1 MSLIVCSNQEKDG
14 KSLRQSSSVYN
25 AWSFRNPLSSTM
37 TIPANAQIALQSC
50 KVNVDG
56 RVVFSGNNHRFYHYL
71 GQKLDLDG
79 ETAPQNKDT
88 TSQAALVDLLSNDE
102 KGQVLELSVDEFAT
116 QVQKRIRQETFHP
129 NFKEQFLCDPLRN
142 ASSLDFLGYKY
153 TYKQNASVENGR
165 ADLDFDV
172 WYHEGSSTNFTY
184 KKTGGDVGTF
194 KRVAPGTSADEPS
207 VALAPNKPFSLTSD
221 TTHIGGKHGVF
232 QVDIRNGSYANVQAS
247 GVEWKVGLSRCVNIP
262 DGNGR
267 FYPEYADETEDD
279 AGLQISNPVFAD
291 FAMARNAADE
301 LVCYHYVMDDAV
313 GDGKKL
319 VAREVKYYENSNSSF
334 SGADRFN
341 LSSGTNASVYDRV
354 AFTSQGEKIKAMI
367 HNGSDNAWELIT
379 EYDAGEASDSYF
391 KPVNQA
397 CWCLHPFLEV
407 GDDENNASCTMR
419 IREYDTPTGLT
430 TYAQPTA
437 TNQSNAGWWE
447 LNEALNTEGRC
458 QEVEMRAWNKPGTT
472 GANAYVFQE
481 QNASDGVD
489 YDPVLVLEP
498 STIYKRTEGANGK
511 SILGFNQSIVDVPA
525 SGDDTNTIVFDSSVV
540 PSLQSSMAMF
550 VRLNNFT
557 QNVTNAYTGNKSK
570 ILAHLPRFDNAQSTG
585 RLYFEPNNMVFI
597 DLDNPAPL
605 QVNEFDISFCYVNE
619 QFATSLT
626 GQSIVCLYIREK
638 PKM

>member
-1 MSLIVCSNQEKDG
+1 MSLVVCSNQEKDG
-14 KSLRQSSSVYN
+14 KSLRQASSVYN

-71 GQKLDLDG
+71 GQKLDVDG
-79 ETAPQNKDT
+79 TTAPQNKDT
-88 TSQAALVDLLSNDE
+88 TSQAVLVDLLSNDE

-129 NFKEQFLCDPLRN
+129 NFKEQFQCDPLRN

-153 TYKQNASVENGR
+153 TYKQNASVENAR
-165 ADLDFDV
+165 ADLDFDI
-172 WYHEGSSTNFTY
+172 WYHEGSANNFTY

-194 KRVAPGTSADEPS
+194 KRVATGAGVDEPS
-207 VALAPNKPFSLTSD
+207 VALAPNKPLSLTSEVA
-221 TTHIGGKHGVF
+221 HIGEKQGVF

-267 FYPEYADETEDD
+267 FYPEYADESGD
-279 AGLQISNPVFAD
+279 AGDLQISNPVYAD
-291 FAMARNAADE
+291 FAIARNADDE
-301 LVCYHYVMDDAV
+301 LVCYHHVMDKDV
-313 GDGKKL
+313 DGGTKL
-319 VAREVKYYENSNSSF
+319 VAREVRYFENANSSF
-334 SGADRFN
+334 AGGDRFN
-341 LSSGTNASVYDRV
+341 LSSGANALNYDRV
-354 AFTSQGEKIKAMI
+354 ALCAQGENIRALV
-367 HNGSDNAWELIT
+367 HDNASSKWRLIT
-379 EYDAGEASDSYF
+379 EFAAAQPSQTYF

-407 GDDENNASCTMR
+407 GENASNASCTMR
-419 IREYDTPTGLT
+419 IREFDTPVGLT
-430 TYAQPTA
+430 TYAQPTT

-458 QEVEMRAWNKPGTT
+458 QEVEMRQWNKPGDT
-472 GANAYVFQE
+472 GADSYVFQQ

-489 YDPVLVLEP
+489 YDPVLILEP

-525 SGDDTNTIVFDSSVV
+525 SGDNSNTIVFDSSAI

-557 QNVTNAYTGNKSK
+557 QNVFNAHTGNKSK

-597 DLDNPAPL
+597 DLNNPSEM

-638 PKM
+638 P

>member
-1 MSLIVCSNQEKDG
+1 MSLVVCSNQEKDG
-14 KSLRQSSSVYN
+14 KSLRQPSSVYN

-71 GQKLDLDG
+71 GQKLDIDG
-79 ETAPQNKDT
+79 ETAPQNVDT
-88 TSQAALVDLLSNDE
+88 TSQSVLVDLLSNDQ
-102 KGQVLELSVDEFAT
+102 KGEVLELSVDEFAN
-116 QVQKRIRQETFHP
+116 QLQERIQQETFHP
-129 NFKEQFLCDPLRN
+129 NFKEQFQCDPLRN
-142 ASSLDFLGYKY
+142 ASSLDFLGYKF
-153 TYKQNASVENGR
+153 TYKQNASTENAR
-165 ADLDFDV
+165 ADLDFDI
-172 WYHEGSSTNFTY
+172 WYHEGSAKNFTY

-194 KRVAPGTSADEPS
+194 KRVATGDGVDEPS
-207 VALAPNKPFSLTSD
+207 VALAPNKPLSLTRD
-221 TTHIGGKHGVF
+221 TKKIGEKQGVF
-232 QVDIRNGSYANVQAS
+232 EVDIRNGSFANVQAS
-247 GVEWKVGLSRCVNIP
+247 GVEWKVGLSRCVNIA

-267 FYPEYADETEDD
+267 FYPEYADETNDD
-279 AGLQISNPVFAD
+279 GNLRISNPVFAD
-291 FAMARNAADE
+291 FAVARNADGE
-301 LVCYHYVMDDAV
+301 LVCYHHVMDDSV
-313 GDGKKL
+313 DDGKKL
-319 VAREVKYYENSNSSF
+319 VAREVKYYENANSSF
-334 SGADRFN
+334 AGGDRFN
-341 LSSGTNASVYDRV
+341 LSTGTDAVNYNRIALCAQGENIRALIHDNAS
-354 AFTSQGEKIKAMI
+354 S
-367 HNGSDNAWELIT
+367 AWRLIT
-379 EYDAGEASDSYF
+379 EFDAAVASESYF

-419 IREYDTPTGLT
+419 IREFDTPVGLT
-430 TYAQPTA
+430 KYAQPTK

-458 QEVEMRAWNKPGTT
+458 QEVEMREWNKPGNT
-472 GANAYVFQE
+472 GADAYVFQE

-489 YDPVLVLEP
+489 LDPVLVLEP

-511 SILGFNQSIVDVPA
+511 SILGFEQSIVDVPV
-525 SGDDTNTIVFDSSVV
+525 SGDNTNTIVFDSSTI

-557 QNVTNAYTGNKSK
+557 QNVMNAYTGNRSK

-605 QVNEFDISFCYVNE
+605 QVNEFDISFNYVNE
-619 QFATSLT
+619 QYATSLT

-638 PKM
+638 PK